1 MLFGTHPPNL
11 GYQGVPDLDP
21 HLHTSASHRR
31 SASTVAWARQQNSG
45 CWLPTHFG
53 SCLLGGGSPSWGAS
67 LPFACPEKPGSV
79 MGNSP
84 VCSATCGAL
93 RSSWH
98 TAAFLPTS
106 LSPGSQVSTAFL
118 AGAVIVP
125 SSIPSLWGS
134 SGPRVSPG
142 CRLGVCCQHPPTP
155 LLWVDMEPGARS
167 DCSLS

>member
-1 MLFGTHPPNL
+1 
-11 GYQGVPDLDP
+11 
-21 HLHTSASHRR
+21 
-31 SASTVAWARQQNSG
+31 
-45 CWLPTHFG
+45 
-53 SCLLGGGSPSWGAS
+53 
-67 LPFACPEKPGSV
+67 

-106 LSPGSQVSTAFL
+106 LSPRSQVSGAFL

-142 CRLGVCCQHPPTP
+142 CRLGVFAASIPQPHFS
-155 LLWVDMEPGARS
+155 G
-167 DCSLS
+167 